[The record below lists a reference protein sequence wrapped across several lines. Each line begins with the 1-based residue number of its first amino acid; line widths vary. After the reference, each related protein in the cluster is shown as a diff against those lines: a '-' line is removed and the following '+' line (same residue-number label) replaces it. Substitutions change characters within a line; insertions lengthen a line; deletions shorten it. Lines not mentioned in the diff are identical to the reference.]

1 MIQYV
6 NQRTLPDMVSYCRYN
21 PFGCKIA
28 SLALA
33 YGLDVPFT
41 GFWIQIDRTGAI
53 TAALSKLEGA
63 AVLYAQENADT
74 EELREFLPMAGVK
87 LFLYSPETISIPRIE
102 SITTGWVMKLHSS
115 KEVPKHS
122 YLLEYNPSL
131 RQIHS
136 LLCACTKKGF
146 QPPPLDLFY
155 VDMSHRI
162 RHHTARSAGIR
173 EEDGLSCCA
182 CTVAETSD
190 SAVLGA
196 VATKPSRQEKGLG
209 RAVVSSIISQLQK
222 EGKEVFLFR
231 SLKENQRFYEHLGF
245 SNFCLWEEATC

>member
-146 QPPPLDLFY
+146 QPPPLDLFMWICLTEY
-155 VDMSHRI
+155 GTIPLEAQAFGKRTGCLVVLAPLQKPA
-162 RHHTARSAGIR
+162 TARCW
-173 EEDGLSCCA
+173 E
-182 CTVAETSD
+182 
-190 SAVLGA
+190 
-196 VATKPSRQEKGLG
+196 
-209 RAVVSSIISQLQK
+209 
-222 EGKEVFLFR
+222 
-231 SLKENQRFYEHLGF
+231 
-245 SNFCLWEEATC
+245 LWPPNLPDKKKAWAARWFPQ